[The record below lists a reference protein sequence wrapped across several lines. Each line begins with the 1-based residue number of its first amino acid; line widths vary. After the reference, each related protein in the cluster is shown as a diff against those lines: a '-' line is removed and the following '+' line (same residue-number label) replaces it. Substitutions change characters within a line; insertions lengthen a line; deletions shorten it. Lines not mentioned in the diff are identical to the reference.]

1 MTELDQAL
9 DLYMQNEEAQAPY
22 YDLVL
27 NSNFFIPVHDNGQTV
42 GQQDLKENDEIVP
55 LILQAEGNDYLML
68 FESEE
73 RLNAWAKEEVN
84 YVVLSGD
91 AIVQMTPPHLHW
103 ALNMGT
109 DYQKQ
114 FVPDEIGWLKE
125 IIKQYA
131 ELVQKTPPEELS
143 NS

>member
-1 MTELDQAL
+1 MTELDKAL
-9 DLYMQNEEAQAPY
+9 DLYMQDEKDQAPY

-27 NSNFFIPVHDNGQTV
+27 NSKFYIPVHDQGAAV
-42 GQQDLKENDEIVP
+42 GQQDLKDNDDIVP
-55 LILQAEGNDYLML
+55 LILEADDAEYLML

-73 RLNAWAKEEVN
+73 RLVAWANEEVS
-84 YVVLSGD
+84 YVVVAGD
-91 AIVQMTPPHLHW
+91 VIVQMTPPQLHW

-114 FVPDEIGWLKE
+114 FVPDEINWLKE

-131 ELVQKTPPEELS
+131 ELVEQEQAE
-143 NS
+143 

>member
-1 MTELDQAL
+1 MTDLDKAL
-9 DLYMQNEEAQAPY
+9 DLYMQDEKAQAPY

-27 NSNFFIPVHDNGQTV
+27 NSNFYIPVHDHGETV
-42 GQQDLKENDEIVP
+42 GQQDLKDNDEIVP
-55 LILQAEGNDYLML
+55 LILNADDNEYLML

-73 RLNAWAKEEVN
+73 RLMGWANEKIS
-84 YVVLSGD
+84 YVVVAGD
-91 AIVQMTPPHLHW
+91 VIAQMTPPELHW

-125 IIKQYA
+125 IIQQYS
-131 ELVQKTPPEELS
+131 ELAQQQEQP
-143 NS
+143 N